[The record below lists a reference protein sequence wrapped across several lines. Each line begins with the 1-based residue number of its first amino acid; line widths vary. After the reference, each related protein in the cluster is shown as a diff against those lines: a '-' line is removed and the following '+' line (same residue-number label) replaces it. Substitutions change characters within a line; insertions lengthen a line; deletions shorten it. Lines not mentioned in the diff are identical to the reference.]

1 MSDLF
6 YWKSLPGLAASSA
19 LPSRQNIFDAHEQ
32 IINKFYDDFFGN
44 RKHFNVSN
52 SSYPKMDIT
61 EDESNLYVKCAVP
74 GVSEEDLSVET
85 SKDTRVLTIKGQ
97 TSEIHKMSNSTYAH
111 IRELKHS
118 AFSRSI
124 QISENVDL
132 DSCEADLKDGILSL
146 TFKIHKPVPEILEE
160 TIKKIPIKK
169 S

>member
-6 YWKSLPGLAASSA
+6 YWKNLPGLAASSA

-61 EDESNLYVKCAVP
+61 EDGSNLYVKCAVP

-85 SKDTRVLTIKGQ
+85 NKDSRVLTIKGQ
-97 TSEIHKMSNSTYAH
+97 TSEIHKMSNPTYAH
-111 IRELKHS
+111 IR
-118 AFSRSI
+118 
-124 QISENVDL
+124 DL

-146 TFKIHKPVPEILEE
+146 TFKINKQIPEIIEDKV
-160 TIKKIPIKK
+160 KKIPIKK